1 MKKFRLS
8 TIAIALGLAGSAFV
22 PAAINAQQDV
32 PKMHA
37 DQKLGYAAKIVER
50 YYVDDSVNTDHA
62 AEQAIIAMLKTLDP
76 HSQYSNVEETRQLN
90 EPLQGNFSGV
100 GIQFALNNDTLM
112 VVQTIAGGPSER
124 VGIVAGDR
132 ILAAG
137 DSILSGAK
145 RKNADIQRLLRGPKG
160 SRVVLKVERR
170 GEPAPR
176 TFNVTRDDIPI
187 NSVDASYMAAPGVG
201 YIKLSRFAESSAKEI
216 EKAAKELKKQG
227 MKDLILDLSYNGG
240 GYLSAAADIA
250 EMFLNRGDVI
260 VSTKG
265 DKVASQELRATKKKQ
280 LIDGRLVVIVNQYSA
295 SASEILSGAI
305 QDHDRGLVVGRR
317 TFGKGLVQRPF
328 PFPDGSM
335 IRLTVARY
343 YTPSGRC
350 IQKPYSTDDD
360 SDSYERDILHRYES
374 GELSNADSVHVNKAE
389 AYRTLRNGR
398 TVYGGGG
405 VMPDLFVAIDT
416 TQNNAYARDL
426 LGKGV
431 YSSFSIKYI
440 DTHRKQLS
448 KTYRS
453 EDSFISDFQVG
464 EPLLKEFTDYAA
476 KEGVAFNEEQ
486 YNEALPTIKAII
498 KGMIG
503 RDLFSQSTYFRVIN
517 ELGNEYREA
526 LQLIQD
532 TNRYDSLLLAQ

>member
-265 DKVASQELRATKKKQ
+265 DKVANQELRATKKNQ

-532 TNRYDSLLLAQ
+532 TNRYNSLLLAQ

>member
-8 TIAIALGLAGSAFV
+8 TISIALGLAGSAFV

-265 DKVASQELRATKKKQ
+265 DKVASQELRATKKNQ

>member
-265 DKVASQELRATKKKQ
+265 DKVASQELRATKKNQ

-464 EPLLKEFTDYAA
+464 EPLLNEFTDYAA

-532 TNRYDSLLLAQ
+532 TNRYNSLLLAQ

>member
-265 DKVASQELRATKKKQ
+265 DKVASQELRATKKNQ

-295 SASEILSGAI
+295 SASVRYTRSSLAANPIFS
-305 QDHDRGLVVGRR
+305 Q
-317 TFGKGLVQRPF
+317 KPF
-328 PFPDGSM
+328 P
-335 IRLTVARY
+335 I
-343 YTPSGRC
+343 
-350 IQKPYSTDDD
+350 
-360 SDSYERDILHRYES
+360 
-374 GELSNADSVHVNKAE
+374 
-389 AYRTLRNGR
+389 
-398 TVYGGGG
+398 
-405 VMPDLFVAIDT
+405 
-416 TQNNAYARDL
+416 
-426 LGKGV
+426 
-431 YSSFSIKYI
+431 SF
-440 DTHRKQLS
+440 LS
-448 KTYRS
+448 KATNATLLIPS
-453 EDSFISDFQVG
+453 LSKAFIALSTSF
-464 EPLLKEFTDYAA
+464 L
-476 KEGVAFNEEQ
+476 
-486 YNEALPTIKAII
+486 AIPWFLYPD
-498 KGMIG
+498 K
-503 RDLFSQSTYFRVIN
+503 TAV
-517 ELGNEYREA
+517 
-526 LQLIQD
+526 
-532 TNRYDSLLLAQ
+532 

>member
-76 HSQYSNVEETRQLN
+76 QSQYSNVEETRQLN

-265 DKVASQELRATKKKQ
+265 DKVASQELRATKKNQ

-398 TVYGGGG
+398 TVSGGGG

-431 YSSFSIKYI
+431 YSSFSINYI

-532 TNRYDSLLLAQ
+532 TNRYNSLLLAQ

>member
-265 DKVASQELRATKKKQ
+265 DKVASQELRATKKNQ